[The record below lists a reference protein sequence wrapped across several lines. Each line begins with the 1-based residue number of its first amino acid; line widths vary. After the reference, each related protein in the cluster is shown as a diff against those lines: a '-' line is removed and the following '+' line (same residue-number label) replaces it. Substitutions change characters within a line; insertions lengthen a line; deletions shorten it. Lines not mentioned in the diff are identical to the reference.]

1 MQETFS
7 LIFIK
12 FDVKLQDR
20 WNAAVDAGCFAYKL
34 DDIEAR
40 IVPGKYQ
47 VFVQVKKQ
55 RSVPLIRKLVGHG
68 VTFIVVVNFSY
79 S

>member
-1 MQETFS
+1 M
-7 LIFIK
+7 K

-34 DDIEAR
+34 HDVEAR

-47 VFVQVKKQ
+47 VFLQVKKQ
-55 RSVPLIRKLVGHG
+55 RSVPLIRKLVGYE
-68 VTFIVVVNFSY
+68 VTVIVVNC
-79 S
+79 